1 MAGAAFAPI
10 STAPPWDWNP
20 IGVGIAA
27 FNDVRRTKLMQ
38 QEEQRRQEESTIDNA
53 IKREAMPYIAKK
65 AQLEIANLQADIGY
79 RTALAE
85 RQRAEATSI
94 NEERLG
100 ALEAGGS
107 LEGLLGDPALYNRVF
122 RRASSASTSEPK
134 PASIGLD
141 KLPVA
146 EEPQQ
151 SFDLDSGAPLRLDSS
166 SSGNPLMNTFG
177 QSRKPNPLDSFD
189 ARMADYNG
197 GPPPGEELAPIGS
210 GGSAVESSKTYS
222 PEEKD
227 AVVASA
233 ANTLQTRGGKSTN
246 PFTEFNAPEPEPQ
259 AATEPTTSPL
269 RGLLDDY
276 RQASTVL
283 KSRQMEASDRRQ
295 LGRLKG
301 AESLVAQ
308 QFINNAASDLGMGA
322 VEFDA
327 LSKMDP
333 TLVTEVEKY
342 HRDSGG
348 RGGWSGAIDYV
359 TLAAQK
365 RAEQQVAVDMGL
377 VKADVVDP
385 SKALELAKNNAEVL
399 RAQAAVLSGR
409 GEETRAQL
417 LMDEADRRLLEA
429 SGAPQ
434 ISDQQVALAAYQK
447 TMSSPDAATQDKARA
462 ELRALVPRLTQSGYA
477 ISLDGLSDAAAEEEI
492 LDAAR
497 SYPDVYKQMFV
508 VKGGAAI
515 PLAEVLE
522 KVKAKQIAP
531 AATATAPA
539 AEPANVAKP
548 NPFTAENMDAVDAST
563 REAADRRYKDLSE
576 NLSARAGSA
585 KAQQAKSGKRASI
598 EFQIAQLTKDQA
610 AIVPLPG
617 ADGRPDYKS
626 AKKQWS
632 RIDSELKQ
640 LRAQLGKL

>member
-1 MAGAAFAPI
+1 MRALFEPI

-20 IGVGIAA
+20 IGVGVEM
-27 FNDVRRTKLMQ
+27 FNQTRRTALTQ
-38 QEEQRRQEESTIDNA
+38 QAEARLQEAQGIENEV
-53 IKREAMPYIAKK
+53 KRMELPYIAKK

-85 RQRAEATSI
+85 RQRAEALSI

-100 ALEAGGS
+100 SLEAGGS
-107 LEGLLGDPALYNRVF
+107 VEGLLGSDLAGRIF
-122 RRASSASTSEPK
+122 RRAPSASTSEPR
-134 PASIGLD
+134 PAPIGLD

-146 EEPQQ
+146 EEPQRN
-151 SFDLDSGAPLRLDSS
+151 FDLDSGAPLRLDSS
-166 SSGNPLMNTFG
+166 SSGNPLIDTFD
-177 QSRKPNPLDSFD
+177 QSRKSNPLDSFD
-189 ARMADYNG
+189 ARMVDYNS

-222 PEEKD
+222 PEDRD

-233 ANTLQTRGGKSTN
+233 ANTLQTRGGKSSN
-246 PFTEFNAPEPEPQ
+246 PLTEFNAPEPEPE
-259 AATEPTTSPL
+259 AAAEPTASPL

-283 KSRQMEASDRRQ
+283 KSRQMETSDRRQ

-359 TLAAQK
+359 TLAAQ
-365 RAEQQVAVDMGL
+365 EQAKQKVAVDMGL
-377 VKADVVDP
+377 VKADVADP
-385 SKALELAKNNAEVL
+385 AKSLEFAKTNADVL
-399 RAQAAVLSGR
+399 RAQAAVLRDR

-417 LMDEADRRLLEA
+417 LFDEADRRLLEA

-434 ISDQQVALAAYQK
+434 ISDQQVALAAYQR
-447 TMSSPDAATQDKARA
+447 MSSADAGTKEKARK
-462 ELRALVPRLTQSGYA
+462 ELEALVPRLTQNGYA

-508 VKGGAAI
+508 VAGGAAT
-515 PLAEVLE
+515 PLAEAFE
-522 KVKAKQIAP
+522 KVKAKQNAP
-531 AATATAPA
+531 AAPA
-539 AEPANVAKP
+539 AEPANANIVAKS
-548 NPFTAENMDAVDAST
+548 NPFTPESMDAVDKST
-563 REAADRRYKDLSE
+563 REAADRRYENLSE
-576 NLSARAGSA
+576 NLSARASSA

-617 ADGRPDYKS
+617 PDGRPDYKS

-632 RIDSELKQ
+632 RIESELKQ
-640 LRAQLGKL
+640 LRTDLGKL

>member
-1 MAGAAFAPI
+1 MRALFEPI

-20 IGVGIAA
+20 VGVGVEA
-27 FNDVRRTKLMQ
+27 FNASRRTALAQQAEARMQ
-38 QEEQRRQEESTIDNA
+38 EAQVIENEV
-53 IKREAMPYIAKK
+53 KRMELPYIAKK

-85 RQRAEATSI
+85 RQRAEATSL

-100 ALEAGGS
+100 SLEAGGS
-107 LEGLLGDPALYNRVF
+107 VEGLLGDSALFGRVF
-122 RRASSASTSEPK
+122 RRSPNASTSEPR
-134 PASIGLD
+134 PAPIGLD

-166 SSGNPLMNTFG
+166 SSGNPLMDTFG
-177 QSRKPNPLDSFD
+177 QSRKSNPLESFD
-189 ARMADYNG
+189 ARMVDYNS

-222 PEEKD
+222 PEDRD

-246 PFTEFNAPEPEPQ
+246 PLTEFNAPEPEPQ
-259 AATEPTTSPL
+259 AAAEPTASPL
-269 RGLLDDY
+269 RGLLDDF

-283 KSRQMEASDRRQ
+283 KSRQMETSDRRQ

-377 VKADVVDP
+377 VKADVADP
-385 SKALELAKNNAEVL
+385 AKSLEFAKTNADVL
-399 RAQAAVLSGR
+399 RAQAAVLRDR

-417 LMDEADRRLLEA
+417 LIDEADRRLLEA

-434 ISDQQVALAAYQK
+434 ISDQQVALAAYQR
-447 TMSSPDAATQDKARA
+447 TMSSADAETKEKARK
-462 ELRALVPRLTQSGYA
+462 ELNALVPRLAQNGYA

-508 VKGGAAI
+508 VLGGAAT
-515 PLAEVLE
+515 PLAEAFE
-522 KVKAKQIAP
+522 KVKAKQNAP
-531 AATATAPA
+531 AAPA
-539 AEPANVAKP
+539 AEPANANIVAKS
-548 NPFTAENMDAVDAST
+548 NPFTPESMDAVDKST
-563 REAADRRYKDLSE
+563 REAADRRYENLSE
-576 NLSARAGSA
+576 NLSARASSA

-617 ADGRPDYKS
+617 PDGRPDYKS

-632 RIDSELKQ
+632 RIESELKQ
-640 LRAQLGKL
+640 LRTDLGKL